1 MIQRQAMFKILLLGL
16 IIMIPAQANK
26 LLQEDSP
33 YLQQHAHNPV
43 NWYPW
48 GDEAFSRSLK
58 EDKPIFL
65 SIGYSTCHWC
75 HVMER
80 ESFENDSVAKIL
92 NKDFIAIKVDREE
105 YPHIDRHY
113 QDIYALMNR
122 RGGGWPLTI
131 VMTPDKRVFFSAT
144 YMPADDNFGRAGLKG
159 MLKVLHR
166 AYHDKKEE
174 VLKSATSIE
183 AAMARMGSSKA
194 GQKVSLDISIAKEF
208 VTAVAAGYDTKNK
221 GIGDAPKFPH
231 ATTFDTLLDIY
242 RINGDKKALQMA
254 VESLD
259 AMRRGGIYDQV
270 EGGFYRYSTDATW
283 MIPHFEKMLYT
294 NAELLSTYANAFAL
308 TQNTHFQ
315 TLIKETV
322 ENIHE
327 RFYKEGMFYSA
338 SDADSDGEEG
348 KYFVFD
354 YHDSLKDLEKGGLS
368 VEDAKQ
374 VLTYFSIYKHGNF
387 EHQQTNPY
395 LSGLEAPKLLAQGKA
410 LLKANR
416 QKKHYAFIDHKVQT
430 SWNALYLVGLFK
442 AGKWVDKVYNKEA
455 LNALDALVQN
465 LYHDGELYH
474 QVIVGKKPKVKGY
487 LEDYAF
493 LIDALIAGYQ
503 VDFKV
508 GYVTLAKQLME
519 DAIKKFYKNDIW
531 YMSDDAFEAK
541 AEFYDASY
549 VSAKAIM
556 IEDIFKIALLSD
568 DLKLHAFAKE
578 SLEKELLAVQ
588 STPSQYPYGV
598 KVALQNILSWV
609 VLKSTKANFET
620 YRTEVDAIKYPYLLL
635 KPSTETLFLA
645 CKIDQCFSSDEKL
658 KNVILKIDAL

>member
-1 MIQRQAMFKILLLGL
+1 MFQILFLGL
-16 IIMIPAQANK
+16 LIMIPAQANK
-26 LLQEDSP
+26 LLHEDSP

-48 GDEAFSRSLK
+48 GEEAFTRAQK
-58 EDKPIFL
+58 EDKLIFL

-80 ESFENDSVAKIL
+80 ESFENDSVAAIL
-92 NKDFIAIKVDREE
+92 NKDFISIKVDREE

-159 MLKVLHR
+159 MLKLLHN

-174 VLKSATSIE
+174 VLKSAMSIE
-183 AAMARMGSSKA
+183 AAMARMGSAKA
-194 GQKVSLDISIAKEF
+194 GEKITLDNAIATRF
-208 VTAVAAGYDTKNK
+208 VRDVEANFDNKNK

-231 ATTFDTLLDIY
+231 ATTLDTLLDIY
-242 RINGDKKALQMA
+242 RISDDKKALQMA

-259 AMRRGGIYDQV
+259 AMSRGGIYDQV

-294 NAELLSTYANAFAL
+294 NAELLSAYANAYAL
-308 TQNTHFQ
+308 TKEARFKTV
-315 TLIKETV
+315 IKETIQ
-322 ENIHE
+322 NIDE
-327 RFYKEGMFYSA
+327 RFYKEGMYYSA

-368 VEDAKQ
+368 VEDAKAI
-374 VLTYFSIYKHGNF
+374 LTYFSIYKGGNF
-387 EHQQTNPY
+387 EHKQTNPY
-395 LSGLEAPKLLAQGKA
+395 LSGLEAPKKLAEGVA
-410 LLKANR
+410 ILRANR
-416 QKKHYAFIDHKVQT
+416 AKKNYPFIDHKVQT
-430 SWNALYLVGLFK
+430 SWNALYIVGLFR
-442 AGKWVDKVYNKEA
+442 AGKWVDKAYNKEA
-455 LNALDALVQN
+455 LDSLDALVKN
-465 LYHDGELYH
+465 LYKDGVLYH
-474 QVIVGKKPKVKGY
+474 QVIVGKTPKVKGY

-503 VDFKV
+503 VDFKE
-508 GYVTLAKQLME
+508 YYLTLAQQLME
-519 DAIKKFYKNDIW
+519 KAIKRFYKNDTW

-541 AEFYDASY
+541 AAFYDASY

-556 IEDIFKIALLSD
+556 IEDLFKIALLSD
-568 DLKLHAFAKE
+568 NQKLHAFAKE
-578 SLEKELLAVQ
+578 SLQKEFSSVESVLA
-588 STPSQYPYGV
+588 QYPYGL
-598 KVALQNILSWV
+598 KVILENIHAWV
-609 VLKSTKANFET
+609 VLKSTKSNLHSSS
-620 YRTEVDAIKYPYLLL
+620 TEIDAIKYPYLLQ
-635 KPSTETLFLA
+635 KPSLDENFLA
-645 CKIDQCFSSDEKL
+645 CKMDVCFAIDKKL
-658 KNVILKIDAL
+658 KNVILKINSL